1 MAAAHNVA
9 RDTGTER
16 ISFSVNRRAVEVAT
30 SGTRRLSRVLRDD
43 LGLTGTKVGCDA
55 GDCGACTVLLN
66 GDPVCACLVAA
77 GQVEGCEIT
86 TVEGLASRPPVQGRL
101 QQSFLSH
108 GAAQCGACT
117 PGMLVAATA
126 LLERDPAP
134 NEQEVTDA
142 IGGVLCRCTGYRK
155 IVRAIMEAGSP
166 AAGELSPSA
175 GCAVGARLI
184 RLDGKQKVEGSE
196 IFGAD
201 QAPAGAL
208 GLRVIR
214 CPHHRARFRFGDLER
229 FVVEHPGVVTILTA
243 KVPGVDCYGV
253 IPKYA
258 DQRVFAHN
266 EARFRGEAVA
276 AVVGDADTLE
286 ALDAGDFP
294 VQWEELAPL
303 KTIEEA
309 LAEDAPRIHGHRE
322 GNVLVR
328 GRVVR
333 GDVQQ
338 ALLEADVVA
347 EGEYETGFVEHAYIE
362 PEAGFAQRVGDR
374 IEIQA
379 CTQSPYMDRDDIAK
393 ILGIAPDKVRIIPT
407 AVGGGFGS
415 KLDLSVQ
422 PFVALAAWKLGR
434 PVRLV
439 YSRNESIM
447 STTKRHPSR
456 IRVRAGVTREGRL
469 TALDFA
475 ADFNTGAYSSWGP
488 TVAFR
493 VPVHASGPYC
503 VPHYRALTRA
513 VHTNIVPA
521 GAFRGFGVP
530 QAAIAQEQLYDD
542 LAGKVGMDRLEF
554 RILNALDD
562 EKATVTGQVLG
573 EGVGIRACFEAL
585 RAGWQ
590 ASRARCADFNTT
602 VAGPLRR
609 GVGVAGM
616 WYGCGNTSLPNPS
629 TVRIGLKRDGRIA
642 LHQGAVDIGQGS
654 NTIVTQICADALG
667 APIAQ
672 FDLVSGDT
680 AITPDCGKTSASRQT
695 LVTGKAAYAAGVKL
709 RGEIAKLGGGCSC
722 ATIEYGDGSVTV
734 SENGTSKTVVLAE
747 LPLDPHGYVITCEAT
762 FDPPTSPLDENGQGN
777 PYAVYGF
784 GAHMAEVEVDVELG
798 TVRVLRVTAA
808 HDVGRAIN
816 PTLIEGQIEGG
827 VAQGLGMAL
836 MEEFVPGKGE
846 NLHDYLIPS
855 AGDIPPVES
864 ILIEDASPVG
874 PFGAKGIGEQ
884 AVIPTAPAIL
894 NAIYDAVGVRI
905 RKIPA
910 TPDRIRAAILAK
922 DISLTGSGGGRG

>member
-1 MAAAHNVA
+1 MATTENLPAA
-9 RDTGTER
+9 GTDL
-16 ISFSVNRRAVEVAT
+16 ISFSVNGRAVEVT
-30 SGTRRLSRVLRDD
+30 VSGTRRLSRVLRDD

-66 GDPVCACLVAA
+66 GEPVCACLVAA
-77 GQVEGCEIT
+77 GQAAGCEIT
-86 TVEGLASRPPVQGRL
+86 TVEGLAGRAPLYGRL

-126 LLERDPAP
+126 LLDKNSSPTES
-134 NEQEVTDA
+134 EVADA

-155 IVRAIMEAGSP
+155 IITAIMEAGENFADVSP
-166 AAGELSPSA
+166 AAGA
-175 GCAVGARLI
+175 AVGARLV
-184 RLDGKQKVEGSE
+184 RLDGKKKVDGSE

-201 QAPAGAL
+201 ETPAGTL
-208 GLRVIR
+208 GVRVIR
-214 CPHHRARFRFGDLER
+214 CPHARASFHFGDLDR
-229 FVVEHPGVVTILTA
+229 YVTDHPGVVLVLTA
-243 KVPGVDCYGV
+243 KDVPGIDCYGV
-253 IPKYA
+253 IPRCA
-258 DQRVFAHN
+258 DQPVFAHH
-266 EARFRGEAVA
+266 EARHRGEAIA
-276 AVVGDADTLE
+276 AVVAEGEALE
-286 ALDAGDFP
+286 ALDPSQFP
-294 VQWEELAPL
+294 VSYEPL
-303 KTIEEA
+303 LPLTTMDEA
-309 LAEDAPRIHGHRE
+309 LAAGAPRIHAHRE

-328 GRVVR
+328 GRVVC
-333 GDVQQ
+333 GDVEK
-338 ALLEADVVA
+338 ALAEAEVVA

-362 PEAGFAQRVGDR
+362 PEAGFARRVGDR

-379 CTQSPYMDRDDIAK
+379 CTQSPYLDRSDIAK
-393 ILGIAPDKVRIIPT
+393 ILGIAPEQVRIIPT

-439 YSRNESIM
+439 YSRTESIM
-447 STTKRHPSR
+447 STTKRHPAR
-456 IRVRAGVTREGRL
+456 LRLRAAATRQGRL

-488 TVAFR
+488 TVAGR
-493 VPVHASGPYC
+493 VPVHASGPYQ
-503 VPHYRALTRA
+503 VPNYRAVTRA

-530 QAAIAQEQLYDD
+530 QAAIAQEQLYDE
-542 LAGKVGMDRLEF
+542 LADRVGIDRLEF
-554 RILNALDD
+554 RILNALGIDTP
-562 EKATVTGQVLG
+562 TVTGQVLG

-585 RAGWQ
+585 RPRWQ
-590 ASRARCADFNTT
+590 AARKASAEFNAAA
-602 VAGPLRR
+602 VGPLRH

-654 NTIVTQICADALG
+654 NTIVTQICADALL
-667 APIAQ
+667 APVAQ

-680 AITPDCGKTSASRQT
+680 ALSPDCGKTSASRQT
-695 LVTGKAAYAAGVKL
+695 FVTGKAAHMAASKL
-709 RGEIAKLGGGCSC
+709 RGEILKLAGACDG
-722 ATIEYGDGSVTV
+722 AIEFGDGSVTIV
-734 SENGTSKTVVLAE
+734 ENGKRTALA
-747 LPLDPHGYVITCEAT
+747 LACRPVDAHGYVITCEAT

-777 PYAVYGF
+777 PYAVFGF
-784 GAHMAEVEVDVELG
+784 GAHLAEIEVDVDLG
-798 TVRVLRVTAA
+798 TVRVLKVTAA

-836 MEEFVPGKGE
+836 MEEFFPGKGE
-846 NLHDYLIPS
+846 NLHDYLIPT

-864 ILIEDASPVG
+864 ILIEDASSIG

-894 NAIYDAVGVRI
+894 NAIYDAIGVRI
-905 RKIPA
+905 YKIPA
-910 TPDRIRAAILAK
+910 TPDRVRAAILAK
-922 DISLTGSGGGRG
+922 ANGGARG